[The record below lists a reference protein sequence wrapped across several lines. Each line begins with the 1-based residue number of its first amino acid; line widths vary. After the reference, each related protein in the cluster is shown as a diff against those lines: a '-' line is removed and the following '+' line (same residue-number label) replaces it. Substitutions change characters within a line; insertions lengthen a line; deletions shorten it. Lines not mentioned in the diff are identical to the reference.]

1 MGGSDNVVLLRP
13 YFILYIFTIHMFTM
27 FTAEVTGYNVEQET
41 EYGFI
46 SVYDGE
52 LQECH
57 IPNLTRSTRY
67 KFRVS
72 NVILSCHVTS

>member
-1 MGGSDNVVLLRP
+1 MVLLRL
-13 YFILYIFTIHMFTM
+13 YFILYIFTIHVFTM

-72 NVILSCHVTS
+72 NVILLCTR